1 MRYQLAPQRYESS
14 SGSKHVVHKQ
24 DTLPP
29 EPFGMELQIGGAVSV
44 PVRALELRPVI
55 SDGYRPVPVG
65 YSHVRRELAAERLVP
80 GAVLLPCGCRDGN
93 QHGTVPVLL
102 NRPDAAGGDGEELD
116 EKVGLLAA
124 LETPD
129 GVRHLL
135 PLEGNLVVPPDG
147 AIVIKV
153 QTQAAVQAEETL
165 KAVVERKERLA
176 EVIEESED
184 KDIVPET
191 CLVLAAGIEPVHEAR
206 QVPALVQAHADG
218 QAAVEVGLADDVP
231 AAPGEMLLVAGT
243 GLQKEIELAVVL
255 ETDDILAAQAA
266 CDLAQDA
273 ALLLDDRRS
282 GKEGVLSD
290 KDSLVHSDDVW
301 SVTNMRNVRHTASGK
316 GGKYAEGRADM

>member
-14 SGSKHVVHKQ
+14 PGGKHVVHEQ
-24 DTLPP
+24 DALSP
-29 EPFGMELQIGGAVSV
+29 EPFGVELQIGGAVSV
-44 PVRALELRPVI
+44 PARALVLRPVI

-65 YSHVRRELAAERLVP
+65 NPHVRRELAAERLVP

-93 QHGTVPVLL
+93 QYGTVPVLL
-102 NRPDAAGGDGEELD
+102 NRPD
-116 EKVGLLAA
+116 
-124 LETPD
+124 T
-129 GVRHLL
+129 
-135 PLEGNLVVPPDG
+135 
-147 AIVIKV
+147 
-153 QTQAAVQAEETL
+153 
-165 KAVVERKERLA
+165 
-176 EVIEESED
+176 
-184 KDIVPET
+184 
-191 CLVLAAGIEPVHEAR
+191 AAGIKPVHEAR

-255 ETDDILAAQAA
+255 ETDDVLATQAA
-266 CDLAQDA
+266 CNLAQDA

-282 GKEGVLSD
+282 GKEGVLCD

>member
-1 MRYQLAPQRYESS
+1 MA
-14 SGSKHVVHKQ
+14 
-24 DTLPP
+24 
-29 EPFGMELQIGGAVSV
+29 
-44 PVRALELRPVI
+44 
-55 SDGYRPVPVG
+55 
-65 YSHVRRELAAERLVP
+65 
-80 GAVLLPCGCRDGN
+80 
-93 QHGTVPVLL
+93 
-102 NRPDAAGGDGEELD
+102 
-116 EKVGLLAA
+116 
-124 LETPD
+124 
-129 GVRHLL
+129 
-135 PLEGNLVVPPDG
+135 
-147 AIVIKV
+147 
-153 QTQAAVQAEETL
+153 QAAVQAEETL

-176 EVIEESED
+176 EVIEESEY

-255 ETDDILAAQAA
+255 ETDDVLAAQAA

>member
-1 MRYQLAPQRYESS
+1 
-14 SGSKHVVHKQ
+14 
-24 DTLPP
+24 
-29 EPFGMELQIGGAVSV
+29 MELQIGGAVFV
-44 PVRALELRPVI
+44 PVRALVLQTVI
-55 SDGYRPVPVG
+55 SDGNRPVAVG
-65 YSHVRRELAAERLVP
+65 NSHVRRQPAAERLVA
-80 GAVLLPCGCRDGN
+80 GAVLRTGGCRNGY
-93 QHGTVPVLL
+93 QHGTVLVLL
-102 NRPDAAGGDGEELD
+102 NDPDAAGGDGEELD
-116 EKVGLLAA
+116 EEVGFLAA
-124 LETPD
+124 LEPID
-129 GVRHLL
+129 GVGDFLA
-135 PLEGNLVVPPDG
+135 LECDLVIAADG
-147 AIVIKV
+147 AVVVEIEA
-153 QTQAAVQAEETL
+153 QAAVQAEETL
-165 KAVVERKERLA
+165 KAVVEREERLA
-176 EVIEESED
+176 EVVKEGEQQYA
-184 KDIVPET
+184 VPHP
-191 CLVLAAGIEPVHEAR
+191 CLVLAAGIEAVHEAR

-255 ETDDILAAQAA
+255 ETDDVLAAQAA